1 MSVQKH
7 GESLYNDFLNYSY
20 PELESLLLSAEDE
33 DTREFYKRLCEF
45 YVVKNQKR
53 VMREKPF

>member
-1 MSVQKH
+1 MAVSKKDDV
-7 GESLYNDFLNYSY
+7 LYRDFLNYTY
-20 PELESLLLSAEDE
+20 PELESLLLNAEDE